1 MARGFGLDWICST
14 QSISY
19 SGGSG
24 FGVGG
29 SERRRCISRC
39 TRPAAVV
46 AVGRGGVTVRARY
59 VHFGVVVV
67 LGRAR
72 PGPVV

>member
-1 MARGFGLDWICST
+1 M
-14 QSISY
+14 
-19 SGGSG
+19 
-24 FGVGG
+24 
-29 SERRRCISRC
+29 
-39 TRPAAVV
+39 

-72 PGPVV
+72 PGPVVRRCTRSDTAVVFGRGGVAVQCARPGPEV